1 MSQPTVTMCPT
12 LANPEAF
19 STVPELREELHRANA
34 SILKMADQLHA
45 LSCVTQDI
53 SERLS
58 RMVQE
63 IMKEPD
69 THQKFEA
76 SRLTPVSSSSAQTAE
91 MLKAYRAQWTP
102 VVQRSG
108 FKP

>member
-1 MSQPTVTMCPT
+1 MSGPTITMCPT
-12 LANPEAF
+12 MANPEAF

-58 RMVQE
+58 RMVHGHMAGDQDAVKRELDE
-63 IMKEPD
+63 IVAK
-69 THQKFEA
+69 HVK
-76 SRLTPVSSSSAQTAE
+76 
-91 MLKAYRAQWTP
+91 
-102 VVQRSG
+102 VVQ
-108 FKP
+108 KPQGGLH